1 MKTNKVLTATLL
13 LFLTLFLAACGTSE
27 SDEPDAGNA
36 STGGVIEEV
45 TENEVSAMLEQV
57 ENNLYRYTVNNDT
70 DESMTFNFTSGQRF
84 DYTISNGQGEEL
96 HRESAVSMYTQAL
109 GEETLEPGG
118 TLEYEFE
125 IPPLE
130 LESGV
135 YLIKAWFTPQ
145 EGPQY
150 EAETEHTVE

>member
-1 MKTNKVLTATLL
+1 MKMNRILTATLL
-13 LFLTLFLAACGTSE
+13 LFLTFFLAACGTSE
-27 SDEPDAGNA
+27 TDDPDTGNA
-36 STGGVIEEV
+36 ATEEV
-45 TENEVSAMLEQV
+45 TEEVAENEVPAMLEQV

-84 DYTISNGQGEEL
+84 DYTISNEQGEEL
-96 HRESAVSMYTQAL
+96 HRESAVSMYIQAL

-118 TLEYEFE
+118 SLEYEFE

-130 LESGV
+130 LDPGV
-135 YLIKAWFTPQ
+135 YTIRAWFTPQ

-150 EAETEHTVE
+150 EAEAEHTVE